1 MASSHLFPQSFGE
14 SNRMKQFLSRTL
26 LALVSA
32 VVMSPAASAQTTFV
46 VTPTSPGWG
55 AASVNG
61 VPMDHAPGYKHG
73 SLMSNG
79 VAKSDWYVTPEA
91 LFGGREITIAD
102 VAAVSFLTK
111 KGTDHVSNVADWY
124 LNIYTK
130 PFSGDL
136 STATWYGS
144 RIGTEPYLAGN
155 VVDLPAQWNLWTS
168 ETDGTNILKFFEST
182 LGYFGS
188 YTDPTW
194 DVLKA
199 ANSLS
204 GVPYAGQKIL
214 FFSVQTG
221 SATAAGFTGQVDGL
235 RIELMDGSVANINFE
250 PFLVPSDAA
259 ACKKDGWKTLFRADH
274 SAFTNQG
281 DCVSYVNTG
290 R

>member
-61 VPMDHAPGYKHG
+61 VPLDHAPGYKHG

-111 KGTDHVSNVADWY
+111 KGTDHVVNVADWY
-124 LNIYTK
+124 LNVYTK
-130 PFSGDL
+130 PFLGDV
-136 STATWYGS
+136 SSATWYGS

-155 VVDLPAQWNLWTS
+155 VVDLPGQWNLWTS

-259 ACKKDGWKTLFRADH
+259 ACTKDGWKSLFRADQ

>member
-1 MASSHLFPQSFGE
+1 MHQ
-14 SNRMKQFLSRTL
+14 RLSRSF
-26 LALVSA
+26 LALVA
-32 VVMSPAASAQTTFV
+32 VVVMSPAASAQTTFV

-61 VPMDHAPGYKHG
+61 VPLDHAPGYKHG
-73 SLMSNG
+73 SLKSNG

-91 LFGGREITIAD
+91 LFGGREIKISD
-102 VAAVSFLTK
+102 VAALSFLTK
-111 KGTDHVSNVADWY
+111 KGTDHVVDPADWY

-130 PFSGDL
+130 PFPGDV

-144 RIGTEPYLAGN
+144 RLGTEPYFAGN
-155 VVDLPAQWNLWTS
+155 PLDMPGEWNLWTS

-182 LGYFGS
+182 LGYFGA

-194 DVLKA
+194 DVLKTA
-199 ANSLS
+199 DSL
-204 GVPYAGQKIL
+204 GGLKYGDQAIL
-214 FFSVQTG
+214 YFSIQTG

-235 RIELMDGSVANINFE
+235 RIELTDGSVANINFE
-250 PFLVPSDAA
+250 PFLVPSDGA
-259 ACKKDGWKTLFRADH
+259 ACKKDGWKTLFRADQ
-274 SAFTNQG
+274 SAFANQG

>member
-1 MASSHLFPQSFGE
+1 M
-14 SNRMKQFLSRTL
+14 
-26 LALVSA
+26 
-32 VVMSPAASAQTTFV
+32 
-46 VTPTSPGWG
+46 
-55 AASVNG
+55 
-61 VPMDHAPGYKHG
+61 
-73 SLMSNG
+73 
-79 VAKSDWYVTPEA
+79 
-91 LFGGREITIAD
+91 
-102 VAAVSFLTK
+102 
-111 KGTDHVSNVADWY
+111 
-124 LNIYTK
+124 
-130 PFSGDL
+130 
-136 STATWYGS
+136 
-144 RIGTEPYLAGN
+144 RIGTEPYFAGN
-155 VVDLPAQWNLWTS
+155 VVDLPGQWNLWTS
-168 ETDGTNILKFFEST
+168 ETDGINILKFFEST

-214 FFSVQTG
+214 DFSIQTG

-259 ACKKDGWKTLFRADH
+259 ACKKDGWKTLFRANQ